1 MAPKNKSIYGAFA
14 AGRLAIARL
23 QLEISSRYRPE
34 WKFWFGRIELHI
46 ALLVMMENYY
56 SAATKNDPDE
66 GASRLTILIN
76 QMPCSYTTARRL
88 IDDAVEEGYLNL
100 KPSKSDHR
108 VKVVTPTE
116 RTIKIWEAHF
126 DESKTI
132 MEDTGLIEMLI
143 EEQLGAQK
151 DKKIS
156 RKS

>member
-1 MAPKNKSIYGAFA
+1 
-14 AGRLAIARL
+14 
-23 QLEISSRYRPE
+23 
-34 WKFWFGRIELHI
+34 
-46 ALLVMMENYY
+46 MENYY
-56 SAATKNDPDE
+56 SATANIDPDK
-66 GASRLTILIN
+66 GASRLTTLIS

-100 KPSKSDHR
+100 KPSKSDQR

-132 MEDTGLIEMLI
+132 MEDTGFIKMLL